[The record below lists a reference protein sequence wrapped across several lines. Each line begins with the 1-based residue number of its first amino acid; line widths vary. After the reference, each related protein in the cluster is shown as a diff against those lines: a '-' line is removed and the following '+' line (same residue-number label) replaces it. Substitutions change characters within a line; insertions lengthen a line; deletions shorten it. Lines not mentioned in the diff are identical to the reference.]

1 MYSKNIPEIMFVAG
15 IFIAL
20 LITLNC
26 ACCPC
31 NVELDSIRIAV
42 FLQKRFLARQVWNLY
57 CIPSNTVEN

>member
-1 MYSKNIPEIMFVAG
+1 MYSKNILEIMFVAG

-31 NVELDSIRIAV
+31 NVELDSICIAV
-42 FLQKRFLARQVWNLY
+42 FLQKRFLARPVWNSY
-57 CIPSNTVEN
+57 CILRNAVEN